1 VENMQRIVLCKIFL
15 KYLTS
20 SRDTRKNCKILKIK
34 CMLSHISHV
43 FISATPIS
51 RHLSKYI
58 ADRVEN
64 VTDNGLIAVYS
75 C

>member
-1 VENMQRIVLCKIFL
+1 
-15 KYLTS
+15 
-20 SRDTRKNCKILKIK
+20 
-34 CMLSHISHV
+34 MLSHISHV